1 MYYQLLLCAY
11 DLWFVCVYRI
21 LIKALHQ
28 TKSRKVNQNST
39 REKDLF
45 PSLFLKS
52 QPGEPFSNNADVI
65 SLQLNNVP
73 GSNTNNRI
81 NRFISVSDCY
91 QKFLNERIG
100 ITFHLS
106 NDCCVFRTAVSVI
119 GINWQKS
126 NSSVGFVLGP

>member
-11 DLWFVCVYRI
+11 DLRFVCVYRI
-21 LIKALHQ
+21 LKHY
-28 TKSRKVNQNST
+28 TKQNQERPT
-39 REKDLF
+39 KIQREKEIFL
-45 PSLFLKS
+45 PSLLLKS

-81 NRFISVSDCY
+81 HRFISVSDCY